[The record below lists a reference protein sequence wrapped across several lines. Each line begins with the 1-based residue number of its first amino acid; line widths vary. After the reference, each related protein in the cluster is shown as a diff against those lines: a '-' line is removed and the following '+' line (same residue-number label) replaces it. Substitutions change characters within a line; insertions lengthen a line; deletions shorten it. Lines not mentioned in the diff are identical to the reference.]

1 MKEEKDKWTDFF
13 WLVPFWYVPT
23 GFLFYHW
30 SKDDSIPV
38 WGWSVAYVL
47 SPLIT
52 AGLGLIG
59 YGILF
64 FGFLLL
70 KKCGP
75 IMGKYSDLLDDF
87 ETRSRVAAQNG
98 KKWKALGWKVVWVVI
113 AFPILFFLISFAMQE
128 R

>member
-13 WLVPFWYVPT
+13 WLVPFWYVPA

-64 FGFLLL
+64 FVLVIFGEL
-70 KKCGP
+70 
-75 IMGKYSDLLDDF
+75 
-87 ETRSRVAAQNG
+87 TRNR
-98 KKWKALGWKVVWVVI
+98 
-113 AFPILFFLISFAMQE
+113 
-128 R
+128 